1 MIFSGRRPFDRI
13 NLGVLV
19 KRGMGDDDVKIV
31 ELGEDDVLH
40 PDQARVLELI
50 RQGRN
55 VFMTG
60 GGGVGKSFVIHAVVA
75 QEQAAGRQVA
85 IAASTGVAADQ
96 IGGCTLHALL
106 GLGLAKESAD
116 KLAAAASR
124 NARIRNRWNRLSL
137 LIIDEVSMI
146 DPDFFEAVDFVARS
160 LRRELTKPFGGIQ
173 LLLSGDFYQ
182 LPPVFTGGA
191 RDPSLPTFCFQARAW
206 QDAVHDTVELTHIFR
221 QQNDSQLS
229 ELLQR
234 ARRGNIT
241 LGDIEL
247 LSSRVNAPL
256 TDFIGIEPTRM
267 HARRANVDEINAS
280 NLASLGDVQ
289 TETFTATVHWE
300 IDPTK
305 RRIADVQRKA
315 MMDSLNKASTS
326 VVNNAA
332 AKKEVQLK
340 IGAQVMLLCN
350 LDVSNGLVNGSRGVV
365 TRFSPSPTSQRLS
378 PVVRFARSEIVVDR
392 YTWEHKVEDV
402 GTVYYKQVP
411 LQLAWAV
418 TIHKAQ
424 GLSLDCVEIALD
436 RSVFEYGQAYVAL
449 SRVRTLAGLRLLSF
463 TPATLIAH
471 PLVTTFYTQ
480 LASPPSSSSAILPA
494 SATSPATSPAI
505 SPVSATASAASAA
518 AASAAPANSSALTL
532 DAHPTNNSSS
542 KSCTTEPSVASI
554 ALDVTRNPD
563 HGRDTLDSGARPA
576 KKRVL
581 LF

>member
-1 MIFSGRRPFDRI
+1 MS
-13 NLGVLV
+13 
-19 KRGMGDDDVKIV
+19 GDDKDVKFV
-31 ELGEDDVLH
+31 EIGDRGSTKATRAWARRKASDAVEAPVPGAAAMECQEEAEAAPQDALH

-50 RQGRN
+50 RQGKN

-75 QEQAAGRQVA
+75 QEQAAGRHVA

-106 GLGLAKESAD
+106 GLGLAKDPAD
-116 KLAAAASR
+116 KLASAAAR
-124 NARIRNRWNRLSL
+124 NSKIRNRWNRLSL

-146 DPDFFEAVDFVARS
+146 DPDFFESVDFVART

-191 RDPSLPTFCFQARAW
+191 RDPALPTFCFQARAW
-206 QDAVHDTVELTHIFR
+206 QDAVQETVELTHIFR
-221 QQNDSQLS
+221 QQNDTQLS

-234 ARRGNIT
+234 ARRGTIT
-241 LGDIEL
+241 LDDMEL
-247 LSSRVNAPL
+247 LSSRVNATL
-256 TDFIGIEPTRM
+256 TDFTGIEPTRM
-267 HARRANVDEINAS
+267 HARRANVDEINAT
-280 NLASLGDVQ
+280 NLAALGEVQ
-289 TETFTATVHWE
+289 TEAYNASVHWE
-300 IDPTK
+300 IDPTRG
-305 RRIADVQRKA
+305 RRVADVQRKA
-315 MMDSLNKASTS
+315 MLESLSKASTS
-326 VVNNAA
+326 VINNAA
-332 AKKEVQLK
+332 AKREMQIKV
-340 IGAQVMLLCN
+340 GAQVMLLCN

-365 TRFSPSPTSQRLS
+365 TRFSASPASQRLM
-378 PVVRFARSEIVVDR
+378 PVVRFARSEIIVDR

-449 SRVRTLAGLRLLSF
+449 SRVRTLSGLRLLSF
-463 TPATLIAH
+463 TPAVLVAH
-471 PLVTTFYTQ
+471 PLVTAFYAQ
-480 LASPPSSSSAILPA
+480 LSASSAPSSSSLL
-494 SATSPATSPAI
+494 TSTLT
-505 SPVSATASAASAA
+505 PVDVDPRTI
-518 AASAAPANSSALTL
+518 
-532 DAHPTNNSSS
+532 SSS
-542 KSCTTEPSVASI
+542 KSFTADPSVSST
-554 ALDVTRNPD
+554 ALDVTRMPEGKRA
-563 HGRDTLDSGARPA
+563 HGSDVTSASTALANDGERLL